1 MGVLATN
8 WLVQSSWSRTV
19 FATSRGCTRRVFWNE
34 RIGTPRGKATLSRVE
49 FTVDST
55 SQGRRPKLRNQLT
68 HLRSAGEEEGCAV
81 AITRLGPDTSAMPVD
96 DPVPYRQARAHTFE
110 IFIAMQTPERPQP
123 LVFVFQVETNA
134 VVADLHRA
142 LAVEDHLANGKDC
155 GFARGGK
162 LQGVRDETALCCSP
176 LCAVSLR
183 TCVLPALHLRLP
195 FETVPDTLLR
205 PR

>member
-68 HLRSAGEEEGCAV
+68 HLRSTGEEEGCAV

-123 LVFVFQVETNA
+123 LVFVFSGRNQRRCRGPTPRVGRRGPPRQWQG
-134 VVADLHRA
+134 LRIRA
-142 LAVEDHLANGKDC
+142 G
-155 GFARGGK
+155 R
-162 LQGVRDETALCCSP
+162 
-176 LCAVSLR
+176 
-183 TCVLPALHLRLP
+183 
-195 FETVPDTLLR
+195 
-205 PR
+205 